1 MRKGLVLTAL
11 LLLSTVLLP
20 AVPREPRYPVILA
33 GFKDKGFTLEQPLEK
48 IQDMLC
54 KKGFNYDGATGSVLD
69 YYEFNSGGNFCPSF
83 DVFGPVTLA
92 GRMQEYGKDVYQQG
106 ERVGDTAPEKA
117 VLEACRLVD
126 DEVDFSRYDEDGD
139 GLVDLVLVIYAGY
152 DQASGGSADA
162 LWAQQW
168 DIQRS
173 EKQEITGAR
182 LDGVGLGQYIIS
194 PELNGSSGSR
204 LTGIGPVCHELGH
217 FLGLP
222 DFYDVDRAKGGNAG
236 GLYGFSLM
244 GSGLYNNDGHT
255 PPSLN
260 ALEMN
265 MLGWLPEESFRPLP
279 EGPVVLPTVHE
290 GGVYVSETGTEGEF
304 FLYEYRSAR
313 GWDAPL
319 PEGLV
324 IYRVDRS
331 ERTVGDYTAAGLWED
346 WRSCNRVNAL
356 AEHPCFHIV
365 PASQPE
371 LLAFDATLAAG
382 RMVYPGLDQ
391 VLFYEPVDWSGNF
404 TEVQITQIS
413 LEEGTAHF
421 RVQKNAGANING
433 CVHDLSGNPL
443 PGVLVR
449 LEELSVQCVTDG
461 DGVFCLP
468 LPGGSAETLF
478 TLAASKAG
486 YAPVSAEVSLG
497 GHRMASVDLQL
508 PGEDD
513 ARERT
518 LSRYDKSAQMGY
530 FQAVSVLGGV
540 RFGPEDLYPYVG
552 QVLTEVAFY
561 PYLQPAFDGEIYLVV
576 DLDGERVLTR
586 KVENLV
592 KGPYFKQ
599 VVDISDAHIVVP
611 EGREL
616 YVGYGSASEDAH
628 FRVGTVY
635 PGGQG
640 NSFYSPFSLSRSRW
654 KEMYVDALGIYMDV
668 ALSATVREQL
678 DASSLTEQGYAYIE
692 PVPGTLKVGD
702 SFPLVVRTPSGVTS
716 VKWTMDGTVV
726 SGESV
731 LLSSRGTHR
740 IRARLTYRDGR
751 EEVLELLLKVN

>member
-1 MRKGLVLTAL
+1 MRKGLVFMAL
-11 LLLSTVLLP
+11 SLLSEVLLS

-33 GFKDKGFTLEQPLEK
+33 GFKDKGFTLEQPREK

-54 KKGFNYDGATGSVLD
+54 KRGFNYDNATGSVLD
-69 YYEFNSGGNFCPSF
+69 YYEYNSNGAFCPSF
-83 DVFGPVTLA
+83 DVFGPVTLP
-92 GRMQEYGKDVYQQG
+92 GRMQDYGKDVYRQG

-117 VLEACRLVD
+117 VLDACRLA
-126 DEVDFSRYDEDGD
+126 DEEIDFSRYDADGD
-139 GLVDLVLVIYAGY
+139 GLVDLVLVIYAGH
-152 DQASGGSADA
+152 DQAAGAAADA

-168 DIQRS
+168 DVQRS
-173 EKQEITGAR
+173 DKQEITDAL
-182 LDGVGLGQYIIS
+182 LDGVRLGQYIIT
-194 PELNGSSGSR
+194 PELGGASGQKLS
-204 LTGIGPVCHELGH
+204 GIGPVCHELGH

-222 DFYDVDRAKGGNAG
+222 DFYDVDSAKGGNAG

-244 GSGLYNNDGHT
+244 GAGLYNNEGHT
-255 PPSLN
+255 PPTLN

-265 MLGWLPEESFRPLP
+265 MLGWLPDLSAAQLP
-279 EGPVVLPTVHE
+279 EGSVVLQTVHE
-290 GGVYVSETGTEGEF
+290 GGVYVSGTATEGEF
-304 FLYEYRSAR
+304 FLYEYRNAK

-331 ERTVGDYTAAGLWED
+331 ERMVGDHTAAWLWSD

-356 AEHPCFHIV
+356 AAHPCFHIV

-391 VLFYEPVDWSGNF
+391 ILFYEPVDWSGDF
-404 TEVQITQIS
+404 TDVQVTQIG
-413 LEEGTAHF
+413 LEEGAAHF

-433 CVHDLSGNPL
+433 CVRDLSGKPL
-443 PGVLVR
+443 PGVLVT
-449 LEELSVQCVTDG
+449 LKELSMQCSTG
-461 DGVFCLP
+461 EDGVFFLP
-468 LPGGSAETLF
+468 LPGGTETLY
-478 TLAASKAG
+478 TLSAIKDG

-497 GHRMASVDLQL
+497 GRRMVSVALEL
-508 PGEDD
+508 PGKDD

-530 FQAVSVLGGV
+530 YQAVAVLGGV
-540 RFGPEDLYPYVG
+540 RFGPEELYPYVG
-552 QVLTEVAFY
+552 QVLTEISFY
-561 PYLQPAFDGEIYLVV
+561 PYLQPAFGGEIYVVV
-576 DLDGERVLTR
+576 DMDGERVLTR

-611 EGREL
+611 EGREM
-616 YVGYGSASEDAH
+616 YIGYGSPSEDAH
-628 FRVGTVY
+628 FRIGTVY

-640 NSFYSPFSLSRSRW
+640 NSFYSPFSAQQSRW

-668 ALSATVREQL
+668 ALSATVTEQVN
-678 DASSLTEQGYAYIE
+678 AASLTELGYAYIE
-692 PVPGTLKVGD
+692 PVLGTLKAGD
-702 SFPLVVRTPSGVTS
+702 RFPLVVHTPSGVTS

-731 LLSSRGTHR
+731 LLGSRGTHSV
-740 IRARLTYRDGR
+740 RARLTYRDGR